1 MKKILL
7 IVFVSFIISFTTF
20 VVLMQSFHD
29 EQVEELFAHERFYY
43 ESIQD
48 IENKIFLVGTSHI
61 SALNPFFIEEYL
73 AESGKDFEVFNLA
86 KMASRPQTEIKN
98 LDLLISSKP
107 KIVVYQ
113 IAPRDF
119 HDIQSVNEPKIKSE
133 QPLPDPS
140 SLIDTWFNNQDTDL
154 LILKP
159 GFSPKLITLKEL
171 RGVAVNSDDY
181 IKAPFFRFDYKR
193 DFNTMLDDELKLD
206 GILNSNS
213 KAKIRPPGENR
224 DLSSIKEII
233 DRLQKNNIKVILF
246 SSPQHKYYYDL
257 VDDSEK
263 IAFKKILDNIH
274 DTTNLEIHLFTDKY
288 SDLDIWRNTTHIVVS
303 KSASIFSIDI
313 AKLIVEELK

>member
-1 MKKILL
+1 MKKTLL
-7 IVFVSFIISFTTF
+7 IILASFIVSFTIF
-20 VVLMQSFHD
+20 VVLIQTFHD
-29 EQVEELFAHERFYY
+29 QQDEELFQYEKFFY

-48 IENKIFLVGTSHI
+48 TENKIFLVGTSHI

-73 AESGKDFEVFNLA
+73 VENNKDFEVFNLS
-86 KMASRPQTEIKN
+86 KMASRPQNEIKN
-98 LDLLISSKP
+98 LDLLISSEP

-113 IAPRDF
+113 ISARDF
-119 HDIQSVNEPKIKSE
+119 ADIQPVNQPRVKSD

-140 SLIDTWFNNQDTDL
+140 SLIDGWFNNQNIDL
-154 LILKP
+154 LILQP

-171 RGVAVNSDDY
+171 RGVTVNPDDY

-193 DFNTMLDDELKLD
+193 DFNAMPDDELKLD
-206 GILNSNS
+206 GIAE
-213 KAKIRPPGENR
+213 AKPVNIRLPSENR
-224 DLSSIKEII
+224 DLSSLKEII
-233 DRLQKNNIKVILF
+233 DRLQQNNIKVILF
-246 SSPQHKYYYDL
+246 ASPQHKYLYDL

-263 IAFKKILDNIH
+263 IAFKKILTNIH

-288 SDLDIWRNTTHIVVS
+288 SDLEIWRNTTHIVVS